1 MQSVVL
7 VSICR
12 CRTQTSP
19 LQAVLAQ
26 VGVCP
31 LVLVRQLD
39 ELFQLHHV
47 VVLLVGRRVLWERL
61 LVHGGLWIAYRLVLV
76 GQWVF
81 PRSYEDH
88 WEVHWV
94 QVMLWNCW
102 MSLAWN
108 AVEQHPLG

>member
-1 MQSVVL
+1 M
-7 VSICR
+7 
-12 CRTQTSP
+12 
-19 LQAVLAQ
+19 
-26 VGVCP
+26 
-31 LVLVRQLD
+31 LVRQLD

-81 PRSYEDH
+81 PRSSEDH
-88 WEVHWV
+88 WEVHWA